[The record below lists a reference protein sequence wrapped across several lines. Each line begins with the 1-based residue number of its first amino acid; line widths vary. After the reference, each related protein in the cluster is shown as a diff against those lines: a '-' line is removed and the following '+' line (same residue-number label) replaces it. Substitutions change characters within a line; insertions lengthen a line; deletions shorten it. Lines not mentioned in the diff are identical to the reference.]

1 MAEASNGDIYLG
13 TSTKG
18 LAIFKKASST
28 VELVNVRFPSKR
40 LQFLSFLSEH
50 LLLISSEDR
59 GAYVFNTD
67 TKKIVPIIP
76 KQLAANNWII
86 NDAEQFSASV
96 YLLSTNHGLWLYDY
110 QSNNVIPFLT
120 QIEKDFGIIEISDV
134 LLTSTSEFFVAKQ
147 RLVNSKKTKDDFKQV
162 TDNSYA
168 FFDFSS
174 KNVFQ
179 LIQPNKSKKI
189 IDDIVNAMKKYVLL
203 SKKQKN

>member
-13 TSTKG
+13 TSTQG

-40 LQFLSFLSEH
+40 LQYLSFLSEH

-110 QSNNVIPFLT
+110 QSNNVILFLT

-134 LLTSTSEFFVAKQ
+134 LLTSTSEFFVATQ
-147 RLVNSKKTKDDFKQV
+147 SKG
-162 TDNSYA
+162 
-168 FFDFSS
+168 
-174 KNVFQ
+174 
-179 LIQPNKSKKI
+179 
-189 IDDIVNAMKKYVLL
+189 LL
-203 SKKQKN
+203 TVKKQKMILNK

>member
-13 TSTKG
+13 TSTQG

-40 LQFLSFLSEH
+40 LQYLSFLSEH

-110 QSNNVIPFLT
+110 QSNNVILFLT

-174 KNVFQ
+174 NNVFQ